1 MIFAESKNTDQS
13 QQSAPIVDSSTV
25 INTANALLAIS
36 AAFSAQ
42 QTGQINQIPAIL
54 KLQSAITDTMK
65 NASSNRLAAEL
76 ASAETRSQASSEPA
90 SSDNDMEDLIYKN
103 SPLRHYHN
111 HYRSAFST
119 SLTTSNSSKQVNE
132 QNSNDSS
139 SSSSSSNGVS
149 ASLPPSSR

>member
-76 ASAETRSQASSEPA
+76 ASAETRSQASS
-90 SSDNDMEDLIYKN
+90 DNDMDDLIYKN

-149 ASLPPSSR
+149 VSLPPSSR